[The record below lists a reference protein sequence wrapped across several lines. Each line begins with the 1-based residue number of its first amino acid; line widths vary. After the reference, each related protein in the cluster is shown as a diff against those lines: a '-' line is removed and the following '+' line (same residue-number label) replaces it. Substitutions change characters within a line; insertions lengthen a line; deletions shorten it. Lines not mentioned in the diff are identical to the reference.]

1 MKNKRDD
8 ERAPL
13 KFRKWVRCG
22 EYTIEQIK
30 FNGWVS
36 GPYICPVPDSGFI
49 RYDIEGTQINRGSRK
64 VEENTLVLS
73 LLNLNTSSEE
83 AIKNFVNQFGLLGLL
98 SYNYLEPMY
107 LPVGFNDSE
116 KLLIPERRGLSM
128 ARVEDV
134 ANQYLVPP
142 ELMASR
148 YDDLIHLVS
157 ESQEEFTNAVKDFQ
171 EVGKWISAINKCA
184 KSGKSGPLRSLM
196 MSAKYER
203 YYKEAAENASDPELI
218 EKASMKVSFLLES
231 SGITREIVPGDQEPW
246 IAVWSFDSLLSAA
259 YFFLSEYMLSNFW
272 IGECPRCGKHF
283 LSSVKT
289 QNYCSRK
296 CDDAERKAKSRQ
308 AQKEAEEAEKIANSI

>member
-22 EYTIEQIK
+22 EYKIEQIK

-49 RYDIEGTQINRGSRK
+49 RYDIEGTQIDRGSRK

-73 LLNLNTSSEE
+73 LLNLDTSSEK
-83 AIKNFVNQFGLLGLL
+83 AIINFVNQFGLLGLL
-98 SYNYLEPMY
+98 SYKYLEPMF
-107 LPVGFNDSE
+107 LPAGFDSDSE
-116 KLLIPERRGLSM
+116 KLLIPERRGMSM

-134 ANQYLVPP
+134 ANQYLIPL
-142 ELMASR
+142 ERMTSR
-148 YDDLIHLVS
+148 YDDLIHLIS
-157 ESQEEFTNAVKDFQ
+157 EDQVEFTKAVKDFQ
-171 EVGKWISAINKCA
+171 EVGKWVSAINKCA

-196 MSAKYER
+196 MSAKYKK
-203 YYKEAAENASDPELI
+203 YYKEAAETASDPELI

-231 SGITREIVPGDQEPW
+231 SGITREIGPGDQEPW
-246 IAVWSFDSLLSAA
+246 VAIWSFDSLLSAA

-296 CDDAERKAKSRQ
+296 CDDATRKAISRK
-308 AQKEAEEAEKIANSI
+308 ALKEKAKMDK